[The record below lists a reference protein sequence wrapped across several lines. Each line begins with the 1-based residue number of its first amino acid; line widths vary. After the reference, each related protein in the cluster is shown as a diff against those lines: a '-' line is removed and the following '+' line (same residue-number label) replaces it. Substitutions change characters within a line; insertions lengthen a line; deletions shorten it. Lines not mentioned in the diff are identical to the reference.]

1 MSSDTQRLLHDVR
14 NPLNNI
20 SVNAELGKLTLER
33 TGDLDKAIEIFARIV
48 QECRRCD
55 ELLTQ
60 LRQQVSA
67 DQPSP
72 DATTGDNA

>member
-60 LRQQVSA
+60 LRQKVSA

>member
-1 MSSDTQRLLHDVR
+1 MNSEVKRLLHDLR

-33 TGDLDKAIEIFARIV
+33 SGDTDKANTIFARIV

-55 ELLTQ
+55 EQLTQ
-60 LRQQVSA
+60 LREALLDEKSF
-67 DQPSP
+67 DS
-72 DATTGDNA
+72 GKEDNP